1 MSLTEIARRARVI
14 QIYCTPNGVDLRQ
27 KLTLSNGTRPATSL
41 FGNGAIYESRARI
54 ACEPWNQLT
63 PTDLRLLVTDRPP
76 LDYGKSV
83 LFLRFPPL
91 ESRSDREAIWR
102 NDPDVIARR
111 IFGPVLKICKIGD
124 PIECLG
130 ALEGPPNAS
139 NTTLDP
145 QTGKRIGLHVDSW
158 HAPYESR
165 PDLLPNRISVN
176 VGNESRYFMFM
187 PVSLTDMRNILQ
199 EEMGT
204 VPVPW
209 QDRSGLGRLFM
220 ERFPLTPVVRCQIE
234 PWEAYVAPTENLV
247 HDGSSS
253 GQSESDRQYV
263 LLGSISLAT

>member
-1 MSLTEIARRARVI
+1 MSLQELARRARVV
-14 QIYCTPNGVDLRQ
+14 QIYCAPNGSDLRQ
-27 KLTLSNGTRPATSL
+27 KLTLSSGTLPATSL
-41 FGNGAIYESRARI
+41 FRTDAIYESRARI

-63 PTDLRLLVTDRPP
+63 PADLPLLVAERPP
-76 LDYGKSV
+76 HDYGTSV
-83 LFLRFPPL
+83 LLLKFSRF

-102 NDPDVIARR
+102 NDSEVIARR
-111 IFGPVLKICKIGD
+111 VFGPILEICKIRE

-130 ALEGPPNAS
+130 AVEGAPNLS

-165 PDLLPNRISVN
+165 PDLLPNRISLN
-176 VGNESRYFMFM
+176 IGSESRYFMFV
-187 PVSLTDMRNILQ
+187 PISLTDMRNLLR

-220 ERFPLTPVVRCQIE
+220 QRFPLTPVVRCQID

-263 LLGSISLAT
+263 LLGRISLVT